1 MEEVTLQ
8 AVLAARDARAAAQR
22 RLLASWG
29 RPLLSVTLNIAGPV
43 KRWALTDFVFRDVLE
58 ALEDCLGADLLWKE
72 QTEAVTGLEAVL
84 VCGRE
89 AGALKDL
96 AVELETARAAG
107 RLYDLD
113 VIAPD
118 GCKLSRGTPRACL
131 VCGGPA
137 APCARSRAHGLEAVR
152 AATED
157 LLRRGAAESLG
168 NLAVEALIAE
178 VDLTPKPGLVDRR
191 NNGAHRDMDRELFHR
206 SARALE
212 PYFRR
217 AAELGMERPDCMA
230 ALQSA
235 GRAAEGA
242 MLEATGGVN
251 THRGAVYACGILTA
265 ALGSVLVRGGDVLET
280 AASLARAGTPPSGD
294 SHGGAALRRYGAAG
308 ARGEALA
315 GFPHVRRA
323 AAVLAAEGPHAALLK
338 LLAEV
343 EDTNLLHRGGPEGL
357 RFVRE
362 QAADILSGPA
372 ADRAPRL
379 EALDDACIAR
389 NLSPG
394 GSADLLA
401 AAMLLEKAGR
411 RMGSGW

>member
-1 MEEVTLQ
+1 
-8 AVLAARDARAAAQR
+8 
-22 RLLASWG
+22 
-29 RPLLSVTLNIAGPV
+29 
-43 KRWALTDFVFRDVLE
+43 
-58 ALEDCLGADLLWKE
+58 
-72 QTEAVTGLEAVL
+72 
-84 VCGRE
+84 
-89 AGALKDL
+89 
-96 AVELETARAAG
+96 
-107 RLYDLD
+107 
-113 VIAPD
+113 
-118 GCKLSRGTPRACL
+118 
-131 VCGGPA
+131 
-137 APCARSRAHGLEAVR
+137 
-152 AATED
+152 
-157 LLRRGAAESLG
+157 
-168 NLAVEALIAE
+168 
-178 VDLTPKPGLVDRR
+178 
-191 NNGAHRDMDRELFHR
+191 
-206 SARALE
+206 
-212 PYFRR
+212 
-217 AAELGMERPDCMA
+217 MA